1 MAKRVHELAA
11 ELGMRSERLMDLLQR
26 EGLRVESALDEL
38 DSRTALRIRRELES
52 GRSRW
57 SRVKT
62 SLGRRMG
69 VSRLP
74 SAASLSDEEEE
85 ELEELV
91 SRQED
96 RERPAHV
103 GLELDEAETP
113 LREKTVQPGQEGAKV
128 GAVEGPSEK
137 RGGLLQGAGDL
148 SREPK
153 ASSPFTPAPV
163 EEETFEAPE
172 KPSFDE
178 EPVLSEAEEDL
189 SAGTQEKALEE
200 ESLLATLDRIAQM
213 EEANGRSREEPPP
226 EDLRLEEEPETR
238 VDQEGA
244 PTAKKEHRPPVEDAQ
259 EDETY
264 FSADELLEQQLA
276 AARAPDEQEEPAEG
290 WHGHPAHV
298 GKAAAAEE
306 VTEDI
311 FEETSDEVPE
321 EVPEAQAPR
330 EITPEPERQE
340 VETRRASDLSP
351 AGEESETVTI
361 DELLGTPMP
370 EEQPAAS
377 EENVAEA
384 KGEVSEEEL
393 LDTESLLGL
402 EFVEQAEAPPS
413 SGSAAQAEEKEAE
426 GVRVEELLGVPEAE
440 PPGMAE
446 RLSPLVQRL
455 QALLLNLRGR
465 VGAVMRDPAAF
476 LRSLSNLELVVVSL
490 AFLLTLSGA
499 FYAFYRWYNFNRP
512 GMDERFFLWGE
523 QLCKVG
529 GYEEAIEKYQL
540 VLKYHPDSERVK
552 PACFGLADA
561 RYRLGQFREAIPAYE
576 RALALYEQSGSEGL
590 SVEGFPDFLVVPRA
604 RLNLARSMLQVG
616 FYERAKEEL
625 VELAARFPGEEIGE
639 ESRMLLGD
647 LYMHWA
653 REENRPEKYQNAVS
667 EYHLALGEYPGSR
680 RGVELRRCLGDAYR
694 ALYEAQAEGQQD
706 RQLLQEACEQYEKAA
721 RMAKEEER
729 PPEEVARLHVAWADT
744 QRQLGA
750 TRSAIEAYDR
760 VLGTGLPMDLQV
772 EVLEK
777 IARSYLELE
786 DFEQAERWAQELVG
800 HNPDDAGRALA
811 YYVFGDAEWERQENR
826 DYTRM
831 MQAYQQALRL
841 DEQSGP
847 DAAHSQRAYMRM
859 TYVLYQMHHDYEEAA
874 GKYRTIIEKYPDGL
888 YTYRAKFFLA
898 ECLENL
904 GRHVEAAD
912 AYGRV
917 IEDYATT
924 VHVSPAYYRDALY
937 RRGDCLLAGGQAPE
951 AVRAY
956 QSVLQELG
964 FPETPEAV
972 AVRERLA
979 EAYLALGD
987 YPQAEKILLN
997 LREKF
1002 PEVDRDG
1009 GVSLKLADVREGL
1022 FDYEGAREIYLEL
1035 VERSRDQET
1044 VRTAL
1049 ARLAQSYLAQLA
1061 GAEPQEADALRLAAA
1076 STYEAMRKRIPE
1088 ARSAELEAGRLYYEL
1103 GDRGRA
1109 AGHLERFLKAA
1120 GAEEPQVEAAALLG
1134 EMAWEEG
1141 RTDEAVMHLRRIEQL
1156 PSVPGDAPWRAR
1168 GHYLLAECYRQR
1180 QELAE
1185 AKAEY
1190 TSVLTEFPDSPWAK
1204 EAAWKLE
1211 NVDWQLQLSQIEAV
1225 TSL

>member
-11 ELGMRSERLMDLLQR
+11 ELGMRSERLMELLQR

-38 DSRTALRIRRELES
+38 DSGTALRIRRELES
-52 GRSRW
+52 GRSPW
-57 SRVKT
+57 SRVKM

-103 GLELDEAETP
+103 GLDLEESETGFVGGTAQSAREPAQAEGEVVEN
-113 LREKTVQPGQEGAKV
+113 RVKEEEGA
-128 GAVEGPSEK
+128 SEESQK
-137 RGGLLQGAGDL
+137 L
-148 SREPK
+148 SREPE
-153 ASSPFTPAPV
+153 AVPSTATPSEEEPILSEV
-163 EEETFEAPE
+163 EEESSGGEA
-172 KPSFDE
+172 
-178 EPVLSEAEEDL
+178 
-189 SAGTQEKALEE
+189 QERLEE
-200 ESLLATLDRIAQM
+200 ESLLATLDRIAQRKKAD
-213 EEANGRSREEPPP
+213 ERSREEPPL
-226 EDLRLEEEPETR
+226 EDVPLDEEMEALDELQT
-238 VDQEGA
+238 A
-244 PTAKKEHRPPVEDAQ
+244 PTAKVEQRPPAQ
-259 EDETY
+259 EAQEGETY
-264 FSADELLEQQLA
+264 FSADELLERQLA
-276 AARAPDEQEEPAEG
+276 AARAQEEQEEPDEG

-298 GKAAAAEE
+298 EE
-306 VTEDI
+306 VADEDI
-311 FEETSDEVPE
+311 VEETLDEVPE
-321 EVPEAQAPR
+321 ELPEAQPPS
-330 EITPEPERQE
+330 EVTPEPER
-340 VETRRASDLSP
+340 RRAEAKRISEPSL
-351 AGEESETVTI
+351 AGGESESKTVTI

-377 EENVAEA
+377 EEGVAEA

-393 LDTESLLGL
+393 LDTQSLLGL
-402 EFVEQAEAPPS
+402 EFVEQGGAKPQSELT
-413 SGSAAQAEEKEAE
+413 AQAEEKEAE
-426 GVRVEELLGVPEAE
+426 GVRVEELLGVPEEE
-440 PPGMAE
+440 PPGMGE
-446 RLSPLVQRL
+446 RLLPLAQRL

-476 LRSLSNLELVVVSL
+476 LRNLSNLELVVVSL

-499 FYAFYRWYNFNRP
+499 FYAFYHWYNFNRP

-694 ALYEAQAEGQQD
+694 ALYEAQEEGQQD

-786 DFEQAERWAQELVG
+786 EFEQAERWAQELVD

-811 YYVFGDAEWERQENR
+811 YYVFGDAEWERQEKR

-841 DEQSGP
+841 DEHSGP

-874 GKYRTIIEKYPDGL
+874 EKYRTIIEKYPDGL

-937 RRGDCLLAGGQAPE
+937 RRGDCLLAGGQAAE

-956 QSVLQELG
+956 QAVLQELG

-972 AVRERLA
+972 AARERLA

-1022 FDYEGAREIYLEL
+1022 FDYEGARQIYLEL
-1035 VERSRDQET
+1035 ARRSRDRE
-1044 VRTAL
+1044 VARAAL
-1049 ARLAQSYLAQLA
+1049 ERLAQSYLAQLA

-1088 ARSAELEAGRLYYEL
+1088 ARSADLEAGRLYYEL

-1109 AGHLERFLKAA
+1109 ASHLESFLKAA
-1120 GAEEPQVEAAALLG
+1120 GTEEPQVEAVVLLG
-1134 EMAWEEG
+1134 EIAWEEG
-1141 RTDEAVMHLRRIEQL
+1141 RTDEAVKRLQQVGQL
-1156 PSVPGDAPWRAR
+1156 PSMPGDAPWRAR
-1168 GHYLLAECYRQR
+1168 GHYRLAECHRQR

-1190 TSVLTEFPDSPWAK
+1190 RNVLAEFPDSPWAK